1 VKQTRQHSPL
11 PLHTSDVRF
20 EWTQKVTRDQLAMQ
34 LSSVQMMSRALLVA
48 GAVLSTSFAAK
59 LAAAP
64 SIQQDGIVSLLASSS
79 PVAGTM
85 AAKNKAA
92 EMEQMVL
99 LLAQQ
104 AKVAR
109 KSTGKADG
117 DVQVFVDMIK
127 KELAKMEAKIKEAA
141 GIVDASCKDTFANLS
156 AGCPIY
162 AENTTFLPSGF
173 DGDFGSLREAHSTCR
188 SQISSRKQE
197 MDSCKSSR
205 ESLILQEH
213 TLTSQFRSI
222 NIFESP
228 EECSVKGTDVLGYLA
243 SMRDHFD
250 GKKTTWWATYYKLE
264 NVTKNITKWNCT
276 EKELAYYDKLAEC
289 AQKQLGLEETAC
301 ELHARTKEACALLPS
316 CFNKNWKN
324 YAKQVALA
332 NATIS
337 DLRFEY
343 VAVKRIMCML
353 DAFSSDDVEAKIENC
368 MAKKYSGAAI
378 SSGCVE
384 GFGDAS
390 LPSFITPD
398 VCKNGVKAILHPS
411 DENFNET
418 EYASQGIA
426 ASPCMAT
433 CCDLELYHW
442 STYTNAFVTSEH
454 YMYDSD
460 TGRMV
465 TFTNMVEAKQACE
478 TMGSVLC
485 FGIYDANCDGPSWEN
500 PVKIIK
506 APGID
511 MESVKE
517 SSVGSCVEK
526 LMTGPGT
533 TVTTTTVRS
542 CIYEIEYTSSKAPEE
557 IKTMMV
563 EHQEYGEAFRFTGC
577 DNEEL
582 EEGKACVNAGAQN
595 GVRLLKNRY
604 GQAVGTG
611 SCCTSET
618 NKVVKAE
625 AKQCDGY
632 KDEYTKFAGKYF
644 TATSLIRGT
653 SYYSV
658 REAEIACLKMGH
670 KCWGLFDDK
679 CDMGNLM
686 LVDGALNITES
697 SMHESHQSSCIYEKL
712 KA

>member
-337 DLRFEY
+337 D
-343 VAVKRIMCML
+343 
-353 DAFSSDDVEAKIENC
+353 
-368 MAKKYSGAAI
+368 
-378 SSGCVE
+378 
-384 GFGDAS
+384 
-390 LPSFITPD
+390 
-398 VCKNGVKAILHPS
+398 
-411 DENFNET
+411 
-418 EYASQGIA
+418 
-426 ASPCMAT
+426 
-433 CCDLELYHW
+433 
-442 STYTNAFVTSEH
+442 
-454 YMYDSD
+454 
-460 TGRMV
+460 
-465 TFTNMVEAKQACE
+465 
-478 TMGSVLC
+478 
-485 FGIYDANCDGPSWEN
+485 
-500 PVKIIK
+500 
-506 APGID
+506 
-511 MESVKE
+511 
-517 SSVGSCVEK
+517 
-526 LMTGPGT
+526 
-533 TVTTTTVRS
+533 
-542 CIYEIEYTSSKAPEE
+542 
-557 IKTMMV
+557 
-563 EHQEYGEAFRFTGC
+563 
-577 DNEEL
+577 NEEL

-697 SMHESHQSSCIYEKL
+697 SMHESHQSSCIYQKL